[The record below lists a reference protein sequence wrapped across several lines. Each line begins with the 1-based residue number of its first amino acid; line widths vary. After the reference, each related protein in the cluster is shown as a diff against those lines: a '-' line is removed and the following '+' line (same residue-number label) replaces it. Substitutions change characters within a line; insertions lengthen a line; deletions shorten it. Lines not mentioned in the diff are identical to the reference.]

1 MDYRIVE
8 LEGFKLAGVKMS
20 STNENQQG
28 MKDCEAF

>member
-28 MKDCEAF
+28 MKD